1 MIVRFLATQL
11 DRFLN
16 WLAPPTFHDVLGP
29 DDLADI
35 EADLDCFDPDELHH
49 LAWGSR
55 FLATPPVGENS
66 TASSSPFDVVWPAGT
81 GSQRMAGAGGL
92 FKSDEQLTDE
102 QLIEEL
108 VADYRDFLR
117 DCLKRG

>member
-1 MIVRFLATQL
+1 MIVRFLAAQL

-16 WLAPPTFHDVLGP
+16 WLAPPNFHDVLGP

-35 EADLDCFDPDELHH
+35 EAELDCFEPDDL
-49 LAWGSR
+49 WGSSQR
-55 FLATPPVGENS
+55 FLATPPAGEDS

-81 GSQRMAGAGGL
+81 GSQRMDTGAGGL
-92 FKSDEQLTDE
+92 FKSDE

-108 VADYRDFLR
+108 VADYREFLR